1 LPLVFLSPTI
11 RVTGFRPQLVHRG
24 AILRP
29 TGRLA
34 TGEAICDVEYVKE
47 GAGDA
52 SKVLDLSELHEGE
65 GLLGVGEAYLSGVT
79 DREDCPWASVSIV
92 WIGSLVFQARIVA
105 EKIDLTGVVRWNGIG
120 PIGLFDW
127 ENP

>member
-1 LPLVFLSPTI
+1 MPRKSAQRSHRLHRVHRSYDLPPLPLGFPSFAT
-11 RVTGFRPQLVHRG
+11 RVTGVRPQLVHRG

-34 TGEAICDVEYVKE
+34 MGEAVCDVEYVEE

-65 GLLGVGEAYLSGVT
+65 GLLGVGEAYL
-79 DREDCPWASVSIV
+79 
-92 WIGSLVFQARIVA
+92 
-105 EKIDLTGVVRWNGIG
+105 
-120 PIGLFDW
+120 
-127 ENP
+127 